1 MNASRFRRDRW
12 LAAAGLLAIAGLV
25 VFSVTRTPTSHE
37 APERFVGPT
46 PAILP
51 PDEGIVPIVN
61 FSTAAGWPAGKT
73 PSAPEGFTVTRYA
86 EGLDH
91 PRWLYVL
98 PDGDT
103 LVAESSTLPREPK
116 SIYDRIANDLQRKSG
131 AVKPPANRI
140 TLLRRTAGQSAAAS
154 QTTFLTGLHQPF
166 GMLVLGSTLYVG
178 DTDALLAFDDPP
190 GSTRIEAA
198 PRTVAT
204 LPAGGYNNHWTRNV
218 VANRAGTKLYVSV
231 GSGSDHSENGIGNE
245 AQRADILELDPDGS
259 HLRVFASGIR
269 NPVGMAWAPGADVLW
284 TVANERDMLGNDLVP
299 DYLTSVRDGAFYGWP
314 YAYWGAHPDPR
325 VTPARPDEVARA
337 IAPDY
342 ALGSHVAAL
351 GLAFYTADHFPARY
365 RGGAFVAEHGS
376 WNRKPFAGYK
386 VVYVPFR
393 DGHPS
398 GPPED
403 FLTGFMP
410 ADEPGKSYGRPVG
423 VVVDPDGALLVADDV
438 GDCVWRVAA
447 SK

>member
-1 MNASRFRRDRW
+1 MSASRSGRL
-12 LAAAGLLAIAGLV
+12 LAAAGLVTIAAV
-25 VFSVTRTPTSHE
+25 VAYFAARPPTSHE
-37 APERFVGPT
+37 PPELFVGPA
-46 PAILP
+46 PSLP
-51 PDEGIVPIVN
+51 PPDQRLVPVVN
-61 FSTAAGWPAGKT
+61 FSSAVGWPAGKT
-73 PSAPEGFTVTRYA
+73 PSAPGGFTVTRYA
-86 EGLDH
+86 GGLNH

-98 PDGDT
+98 PDGDA
-103 LVAESSTLPREPK
+103 LVAESSTAPRDAK
-116 SIYDRIANDLQRKSG
+116 SFYDRIANALQRKSG
-131 AVKPPANRI
+131 AVSLPANRI
-140 TLLRRTAGQSAAAS
+140 TLLRRTADAPVAAS
-154 QTTFLTGLHQPF
+154 QAPFLTGLHQPF

-178 DTDALLAFDDPP
+178 DTDALLAFDYPP
-190 GSTRIEAA
+190 GAARIDGS
-198 PRTVAT
+198 PRTLLT

-218 VANRAGTKLYVSV
+218 IANRAGSKLYVSV
-231 GSGSDHSENGIGNE
+231 GSGSDHAENGIGNE
-245 AQRADILELDPDGS
+245 EQRADILELDPDGA

-269 NPVGMAWAPGADVLW
+269 NPVGMAWAPGSDVLW
-284 TVANERDMLGNDLVP
+284 AVANERDMLGNDLVP

-314 YAYWGAHPDPR
+314 YAYWGPHPDPR

-351 GLAFYTADHFPARY
+351 GLAFYTADRFPGHY

-393 DGHPS
+393 DGRPS

-410 ADEPGKSYGRPVG
+410 SDEPGKSYGRPVG
-423 VVVDPDGALLVADDV
+423 VVVDPDVALLVADDV
-438 GDCVWRVAA
+438 GNCVWRVAA
-447 SK
+447 RP